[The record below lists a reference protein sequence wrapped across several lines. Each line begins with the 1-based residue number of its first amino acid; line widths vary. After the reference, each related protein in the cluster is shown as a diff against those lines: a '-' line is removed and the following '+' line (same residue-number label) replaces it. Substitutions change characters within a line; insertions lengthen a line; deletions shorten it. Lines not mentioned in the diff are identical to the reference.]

1 KKKFAAY
8 GLGGNDGTVS
18 LGWEDAS
25 KYGSGTQVSADGG
38 IYISGERSDYNGQ
51 GIPISRNG
59 GLHYDTKWNSDKHS
73 VNTNYKISHLEVDGN
88 SSTITQNNLPTGIIN
103 SNAARDYTNVTFRQK
118 VDATYEVKLDSSTT
132 LKLIVDGGVSEMEN
146 REANV
151 T

>member
-1 KKKFAAY
+1 YFGKVETGGGNDDFYRGQAMINVFKGKKKFAAY

-59 GLHYDTKWNSDKHS
+59 GLHYDTKWNRDKHS

-88 SSTITQNNLPTGIIN
+88 SSTITQNNLPTGII
-103 SNAARDYTNVTFRQK
+103 
-118 VDATYEVKLDSSTT
+118 
-132 LKLIVDGGVSEMEN
+132 
-146 REANV
+146 
-151 T
+151 